1 MLALR
6 AIWLGFLSLLLWAIV
21 TALTGTW
28 WVGLLAAW
36 ALLAY
41 GIVTGVSRYAQQRE
55 AQWQEVQRTYREYLA
70 AKASA
75 DAARRGGGSGSG
87 SGSGTSTNPADAGT
101 PRAIQVKS
109 AAPTPTNAA
118 PHAI

>member
-75 DAARRGGGSGSG
+75 DAA
-87 SGSGTSTNPADAGT
+87 
-101 PRAIQVKS
+101 
-109 AAPTPTNAA
+109 AAEAA
-118 PHAI
+118 AAAAEAEVAQAQIRLMREHPELFK